1 VLLALGVALG
11 RAEEHR
17 VPVAQC
23 RLLDPAHE
31 RGVERVRDVGEE
43 QGDRLRRLRDEA
55 AGDRVRAVAEL
66 LDRSLDR
73 PAGGRSDLPAPVER
87 SRDGGRRHTREPR
100 DVVDRRPLTPGDF
113 AHAGSVTL
121 RKRLRKPLSDEN
133 LWEQD
138 GSALARVEHRQ
149 LGAAS
154 VDSPLAIELTVEESA
169 GAAERPR
176 AP

>member
-1 VLLALGVALG
+1 
-11 RAEEHR
+11 
-17 VPVAQC
+17 
-23 RLLDPAHE
+23 
-31 RGVERVRDVGEE
+31 
-43 QGDRLRRLRDEA
+43 
-55 AGDRVRAVAEL
+55 
-66 LDRSLDR
+66 
-73 PAGGRSDLPAPVER
+73 
-87 SRDGGRRHTREPR
+87 
-100 DVVDRRPLTPGDF
+100 
-113 AHAGSVTL
+113 
-121 RKRLRKPLSDEN
+121 LRKPLSDEN